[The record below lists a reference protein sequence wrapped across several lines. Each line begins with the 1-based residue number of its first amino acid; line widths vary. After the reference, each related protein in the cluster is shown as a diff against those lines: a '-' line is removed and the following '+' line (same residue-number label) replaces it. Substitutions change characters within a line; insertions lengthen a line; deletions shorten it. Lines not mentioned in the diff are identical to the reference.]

1 MCVWE
6 EQWAGIIRGL
16 RTSVPGAV
24 STFLLCWHLP
34 TFLTTMMCR
43 WLKCFIVKTWDH
55 LSGSRAGSLTS
66 YLHLPQL
73 WDWVAALG
81 TCPLP
86 SRDRQE
92 LA

>member
-1 MCVWE
+1 
-6 EQWAGIIRGL
+6 
-16 RTSVPGAV
+16 
-24 STFLLCWHLP
+24 
-34 TFLTTMMCR
+34 MMCR